1 MSALPHWTC
10 LALVGPTASGKSNLA
25 MALAKRW
32 PIEIISMDSA
42 LVYQGMDIGS
52 AKPSAADLS
61 QVPHHLIDIRS
72 LDQVYSAAE
81 FVRDANTL
89 IGQIR
94 ERRRLPVL

>member
-61 QVPHHLIDIRS
+61 RQY
-72 LDQVYSAAE
+72 LDRADSRKTSFTSVGGRHNALLQGPE
-81 FVRDANTL
+81 
-89 IGQIR
+89 
-94 ERRRLPVL
+94 